1 MHSTKRLLGLSP
13 IWKINCKETIVMKKT
28 LYTLL
33 VLLFSVSAFAQSAE
47 WNSAVEAYS
56 EGKYEEAANAYLSIE
71 KSGEV
76 SPELFYN
83 LGNTYYRANKIG
95 KAVLYYERALKL
107 DPSNKDAQNNLQLA
121 RLKTLD
127 KIDAV
132 PEFVLLTWIKN
143 IRSAISSDGWAVVSL
158 VLLALA
164 LMLMLLYLFSRRSRI
179 RKLFFILAVVCFFIT
194 LVSFLFSLALASN
207 ARESSS
213 AVVVESLG
221 SVRSSP
227 QSGGNS
233 IFILHEGTKMK
244 VLENV
249 GEWYKIEIEDGRQG
263 WIKAGDVEII

>member
-1 MHSTKRLLGLSP
+1 MK
-13 IWKINCKETIVMKKT
+13 TIAMKKT

-33 VLLFSVSAFAQSAE
+33 VLLVSLSAFAQQTTVASL
-47 WNSAVEAYS
+47 WNNAVEAYS
-56 EGKYEEAANAYLSIE
+56 AGKYDEAAEAYLSIE
-71 KSGEV
+71 KSGQV

-143 IRSAISSDGWAVVSL
+143 IRSAISSDGWAVLSL
-158 VLLALA
+158 LLLAVA

-179 RKLFFILAVVCFFIT
+179 RKLFFILSLVCFFVT
-194 LVSFLFSLALASN
+194 AVSFLFSLALASN

-213 AVVVESLG
+213 AVVTETLG
-221 SVRSSP
+221 SVKSAP
-227 QSGGNS
+227 QTGGNS
-233 IFILHEGTKMK
+233 IFILHEGTKVK
-244 VLENV
+244 ILENV

-263 WIKAGDVEII
+263 WIKANDVEII